1 MSDYLLV
8 FVMNLDALFACAAC
22 AASGIRI
29 PFRSRLVIALFG
41 CASLALSLGAGGV
54 IAAYL
59 SPRAL
64 RLLAFCVLFF
74 LGLGCL
80 FHQLMQCVLA
90 RCSSISFRAFRYLI
104 SICLD
109 ETSADADRSQHL
121 SAGEALALALPL
133 STDSLLTGLSMT
145 EGRPALLLAL
155 AFCCAILMTTLGA
168 RLGASANPQN
178 DRLRSILCGV
188 LFLVLAF
195 GKLI

>member
-8 FVMNLDALFACAAC
+8 LVMNLDALFACAAC

-41 CASLALSLGAGGV
+41 CFSLMVSLAAGGL
-54 IAAYL
+54 IASFL
-59 SPRAL
+59 SARAL
-64 RLLAFCVLFF
+64 QLLAFSVLF
-74 LGLGCL
+74 LIGLSNL
-80 FHQLMQCVLA
+80 LHQLMQSLLA
-90 RCSSISFRAFRYLI
+90 RCHRLTIHMFQYI
-104 SICLD
+104 IDICAD
-109 ETSADADRSQHL
+109 ETRADADHSRHL

-145 EGRPALLLAL
+145 EGSPMLLLAL
-155 AFCCAILMTTLGA
+155 AFSCGLIATILGT
-168 RLGASANPQN
+168 RLGATANQKN
-178 DRLRSILCGV
+178 KQFRSVLCGV

>member
-29 PFRSRLVIALFG
+29 PLRSKFVIALFG
-41 CASLALSLGAGGV
+41 CASLALSLGAGSV
-54 IAAYL
+54 IATFL
-59 SPRAL
+59 PPRAL
-64 RLLAFCVLFF
+64 RLLAFSVLF
-74 LGLGCL
+74 LIGLSNL
-80 FHQLMQCVLA
+80 LHQLMQSVLA
-90 RCSSISFRAFRYLI
+90 RCQKISFHAFRYLI
-104 SICLD
+104 DICLD
-109 ETSADADRSQHL
+109 ETCADADRSQHL

-145 EGRPALLLAL
+145 EGNPVLLLSL
-155 AFCCAILMTTLGA
+155 SFCFCMILITLGA
-168 RLGASANPQN
+168 RLGASVSHQS